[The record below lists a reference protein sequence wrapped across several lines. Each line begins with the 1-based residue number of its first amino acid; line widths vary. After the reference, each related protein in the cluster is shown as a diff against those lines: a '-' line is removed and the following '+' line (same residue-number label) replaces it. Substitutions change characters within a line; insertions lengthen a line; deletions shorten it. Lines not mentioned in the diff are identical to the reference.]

1 MKTGGGELWARQGS
15 GVEAF
20 DGDNELAGDDFVVF
34 GDYDMIVFFGGNA
47 GKITRDEG
55 GAGAKHGDLDGGEE
69 VDGGLEVLSGALEFE
84 DWGGGGGGGLVV
96 VVFGFPRTKRFVAF
110 DAIED
115 EFVRSSE
122 FVEAGG
128 EFITANVVRVYF
140 EKESGRGHGKL
151 LKNVVEYENFFGAEP
166 GAVKVL

>member
-1 MKTGGGELWARQGS
+1 MET
-15 GVEAF
+15 F

-34 GDYDMIVFFGGNA
+34 GDDDLIVFFGGNA
-47 GKITRDEG
+47 GKVARDEG

-69 VDGGLEVLSGALEFE
+69 VDGCLEILSGALEFE
-84 DWGGGGGGGLVV
+84 DRGGGGGGGLVV

-128 EFITANVVRVYF
+128 EFIAANVVGMYF
-140 EKESGRGHGKL
+140 KKEASRGHGKL
-151 LKNVVEYENFFGAEP
+151 LKNVVEYENFFGAKP